1 MLHRTVG
8 TAWGVERPVLSG
20 VEGVSLLK
28 IKQGDT
34 VEVIRGE
41 DVGMRGTVRI
51 VDPRENRI
59 IVEGVNI
66 AIKHQRPIPAGR
78 QQTQGGRIEV
88 ESSIDASKVML
99 ICPSCQERTRV
110 GYAHLGAE
118 SEGQTRK
125 VRVCKKCSAEL

>member
-1 MLHRTVG
+1 MK
-8 TAWGVERPVLSG
+8 ERSSV
-20 VEGVSLLK
+20 K

-41 DVGMRGTVRI
+41 DAGMRGTVRI
-51 VDPRENRI
+51 VDPKRNRI

-88 ESSIDASKVML
+88 ESYIDASKVML
-99 ICPSCQERTRV
+99 ICPSCQEPTRV
-110 GYAHLGAE
+110 GYSVIGAD
-118 SEGQTRK
+118 SGAARK
-125 VRVCKKCSAEL
+125 VRVCKKCDADI

>member
-1 MLHRTVG
+1 M
-8 TAWGVERPVLSG
+8 
-20 VEGVSLLK
+20 K

-51 VDPRENRI
+51 VDPKKNRI

-88 ESSIDASKVML
+88 ESFIDVSKVML

-110 GYAHLGAE
+110 GYTHLGAE
-118 SEGQTRK
+118 SEDFGELGRAGQTRK